1 MTLKNQR
8 FVIFSGFWQDHPG
21 GKTLEISP
29 DDFIA
34 CADGGWLACFSMGF
48 NADVVIGDCDS
59 LSAEHISEI
68 KEQGIK
74 MVVHPREKDDT
85 DTMLCAKYGLAHGYD
100 RFLIIGG
107 IGGDFGH
114 TIANLQ
120 VLSFLTDKGCEAEI
134 MTGRERIL
142 MIAGGLAASDP
153 GVSDAA
159 GACII
164 EEGERD
170 ADSRIAK
177 NQRFTNEKDRLPGAS
192 DPGAMVFSG
201 QPGGRFSVLS
211 YGGQSTGVCIENAKY
226 PLTNAALTHSNPI
239 GVGNEFINTSRVKV
253 SVQSGRLL
261 VIIDML
267 G

>member
-1 MTLKNQR
+1 MTLKTQR

-21 GKTLEISP
+21 GKPPQISP

-34 CADGGWLACFSMGF
+34 CADGGWLACFSMDF
-48 NADVVIGDCDS
+48 NADIVIGDCDS
-59 LSAEHISEI
+59 LSASHISEI
-68 KEQGIK
+68 KERGIK

-85 DTMLCAKYGLAHGYD
+85 DTMLCARYGLAHGFD
-100 RFLIIGG
+100 RFLIVGG

-120 VLSFLTDKGCEAEI
+120 VLSFLADMDCEAEI
-134 MTGRERIL
+134 VTGRERIL
-142 MIAGGLAASDP
+142 MAVGKVAAIDP
-153 GVSDAA
+153 CTADAA
-159 GACII
+159 GARSI
-164 EEGERD
+164 EEGEVD
-170 ADSRIAK
+170 AS
-177 NQRFTNEKDRLPGAS
+177 
-192 DPGAMVFSG
+192 PGAMVFSG
-201 QPGGRFSVLS
+201 QPGGRFSVFS
-211 YGGQSTGVCIENAKY
+211 YEGQSTGVCIENAKY

-239 GVGNEFINTSRVKV
+239 GVGNEFINTSHVKV